1 MTRSISTENHAA
13 LAERKLVARDFLW
26 LVVRNRSTG
35 GDVTEGLWS
44 DVGSVTASVIDPD
57 TGLEDARDWYGSG
70 TLVKISDIPLVSNL
84 SVQNVTIHL
93 SQIDDRI
100 NDLVRLYD
108 AKQGRVEI
116 YRGLFNP
123 DTRQMVAPAECRFVG
138 FIDQIDVQTPSE
150 NEEGG
155 VTFTCASH
163 TQEIT
168 RANTETRSDANQKLR
183 SSTDN
188 FFQDTS
194 TAGEWEVFWG
204 SVKGKVQTQKKQRSG
219 LSAIWHH
226 IF

>member
-1 MTRSISTENHAA
+1 MVRQISPDNLAA
-13 LAERKLVARDFLW
+13 LAARQLVARDFLW

-35 GDVTEGLWS
+35 AQVTEGLWS
-44 DVGSVTASVIDPD
+44 DVGNVTADVVSPD
-57 TGLEDARDWYGSG
+57 TGLVDTRNWYGSG
-70 TLVKISDIPLVSNL
+70 TLVAIDDIPMVSNL
-84 SVQNVTIHL
+84 SVQNVSIRL

-116 YRGLFNP
+116 YRGLFDP
-123 DTRQMVAPAECRFVG
+123 ESRQMVGPAECRFVG
-138 FIDQIDVQTPSE
+138 FIDQIEIKTPSE
-150 NEEGG
+150 NEEGS
-155 VTFTCASH
+155 VTLICASH
-163 TQEIT
+163 TQEMT
-168 RANTETRSDANQKLR
+168 RGNPDTRSDATQKLR

-204 SVKGKVQTQKKQRSG
+204 SKKGKVPTQKRKKFLG
-219 LSAIWHH
+219 